1 MKLLSCITSLSE
13 IIPIKKAGADEVYF
27 AYEKVYNYGNSK
39 SLKNLSEVKKAVD
52 ISHKVGMKAF
62 LAANDIMFD
71 TQNHKAIKEI
81 KSVVSMG
88 IDGIIV
94 SSVGLLLK
102 LKNLNIKVPIHLSS
116 LNPVFNVETARIF
129 SNFNISRIILPN
141 QISAYESKDI
151 LNFCREN
158 RIETEVFYFRY
169 FGCPYINGYCYLHGD
184 RYFELTSEEACLCKI
199 GGRRDNV
206 DVKIF
211 NRGNSD
217 SRVAKI
223 RKRVRERFSK
233 GGPPRIMT
241 AAEFFD
247 FYRLGA
253 THVKYGTRTDDT
265 RTKIVNVYNI
275 KKAIDYMAKV
285 SSMCDYEE
293 AKEKFVKY
301 AIGNSGVLK

>member
-1 MKLLSCITSLSE
+1 MKLLSCITSLNE

-39 SLKNLSEVKKAVD
+39 SLKNLSEVKKAVN
-52 ISHKVGMKAF
+52 ISHNAGMKAF

-71 TQNHKAIKEI
+71 TQNRKAIKEI
-81 KSVVSMG
+81 KSIVSMG

-94 SSVGLLLK
+94 SSIGLLLK
-102 LKNLNIKVPIHLSS
+102 LKNLDIKVPIHLSS
-116 LNPVFNVETARIF
+116 LNPVFNVETAKIF
-129 SNFNISRIILPN
+129 YKFNISRIILPN

-151 LNFCREN
+151 ISFCREKK
-158 RIETEVFYFRY
+158 IETEVFYFRY

-184 RYFELTSEEACLCKI
+184 RYFDLTSEEACLCKI
-199 GGRRDNV
+199 DGRRNNV
-206 DVKIF
+206 KVKVFKSGKNESI
-211 NRGNSD
+211 
-217 SRVAKI
+217 VAKI

-247 FYRLGA
+247 FYRLGV

-265 RTKIVNVYNI
+265 RTKIINVYNI
-275 KKAIDYMAKV
+275 KKAIDYMRSV
-285 SSMCDYEE
+285 SSMYDYDE
-293 AKEKFVKY
+293 AKKRFVKY
-301 AIGNSGVLK
+301 AIGNSGVIK